1 MVLNDNNTINPNNI
15 GGNNMKNYKIF
26 EAIMWIFCVITMPVL
41 AIPSLIGALI
51 SKKLIKKYFG
61 ITDDMD
67 EV

>member
-1 MVLNDNNTINPNNI
+1 
-15 GGNNMKNYKIF
+15 
-26 EAIMWIFCVITMPVL
+26 L

-67 EV
+67 EVWLSKQRTLYFKSFCFFEYFSYSFMQQ